1 MRKNY
6 WLSVFSNDKN
16 SRFFFFLSS
25 LFWIS
30 NKILFLFH
38 ISIITN
44 NILTLS
50 ILVNRKFKMSGCLF
64 LARRN
69 CRAKKRLAFSG
80 QLSPISVNQLSDRKN
95 PTLILLKVSEVFIC
109 YVGKKRLRKFKTI
122 NFFILYLYFLSYFEF
137 FRFYLFFF
145 VWDLNIFLAFLSAV
159 IDFIVYFW
167 VILSRPLF
175 EFLIFFLSMFFY
187 NLLNFYIT
195 YKSCK

>member
-1 MRKNY
+1 MT
-6 WLSVFSNDKN
+6 
-16 SRFFFFLSS
+16 
-25 LFWIS
+25 
-30 NKILFLFH
+30 
-38 ISIITN
+38 ISIW
-44 NILTLS
+44 
-50 ILVNRKFKMSGCLF
+50 VNRKFKISGCLF
-64 LARRN
+64 LARENR
-69 CRAKKRLAFSG
+69 RAKKRLAFSG
-80 QLSPISVNQLSDRKN
+80 QLSPISVKQLTGREN